1 MCLIFAFVNG
11 WIGRGKKLLS
21 VKCRFTVAKGKLRKP
36 TVTEGRY
43 KFFCSVAKSNKTN
56 IFTFFLLSIFVI
68 FSFKTLIY
76 FS

>member
-11 WIGRGKKLLS
+11 WIGRGKKLVKRKMS
-21 VKCRFTVAKGKLRKP
+21 VYSSTRQAEEP

-43 KFFCSVAKSNKTN
+43 KFFCSGAKSDKTN